1 MNVAR
6 VLSGVAVMALV
17 GLIAREAF
25 AYLGLAALIGPATS
39 NIAESAAVSLLAA
52 ICGGYVARERFVV
65 PALSICLLS
74 WCAAIYLLYL
84 IAAPTGQAHLGAI
97 LGHNWVAILA
107 SLLAAA
113 AGAVAGQAF
122 ARRQQPNNSS
132 KPTPLRGAA

>member
-6 VLSGVAVMALV
+6 ILSGVAVMAFV
-17 GLIAREAF
+17 GLTGREAF
-25 AYLGLAALIGPATS
+25 AYLGLAALIGPAS
-39 NIAESAAVSLLAA
+39 SSIAESAAISLLAA
-52 ICGGYVARERFVV
+52 ICGGYVARERFAV
-65 PALSICLLS
+65 PALSTCLLS
-74 WCAAIYLLYL
+74 WCGAIYLLYL
-84 IAAPTGQAHLGAI
+84 IAEPTGQAHLRVI
-97 LGHNWVAILA
+97 LGHNWAAILV